1 MVSGLDSWQ
10 IIMNTICIQ
19 KKSSYMLWRKLIIC
33 LDVYKRQTL
42 QDKQDFFEE
51 VYGLGFEIK
60 QKKKKQ

>member
-1 MVSGLDSWQ
+1 MITTAYPDNITLE
-10 IIMNTICIQ
+10 
-19 KKSSYMLWRKLIIC
+19 KK
-33 LDVYKRQTL
+33 TL